1 MCCFS
6 QPVEVSHTQIFAR
19 MDQPGRQVLAYQMQF
34 ESNDP
39 VAMVLPL
46 PTPAGA
52 DDTALRF
59 ISLEDMPKMF
69 DELYSLFH
77 PRPRGGGRAKTGSI
91 GALAVHIVGDFIAS
105 FVPSLADF
113 ARLDPRFRMPRGT
126 IDGIPEIADWGF
138 AVFQLS
144 ATKGESKPHP
154 MAFEFTTRDPSR
166 LFFPT
171 LHVHD
176 GTVHE
181 EAEFDHTLYAQGVDQ
196 VRTFT
201 TTERI
206 IGPLVAGR
214 SRDVLDGD
222 AKLSYREIKGPK
234 PNRDTWVT
242 LLDAR

>member
-19 MDQPGRQVLAYQMQF
+19 MARPGVQILAYQMQF

-46 PTPAGA
+46 PTPAGRGESA
-52 DDTALRF
+52 VRF

-69 DELYSLFH
+69 DELYALFH
-77 PRPRGGGRAKTGSI
+77 PPSRGLGRAKTGSI

-113 ARLDPRFRMPRGT
+113 ARLDRRFRMPSGT
-126 IDGIPEIADWGF
+126 LDRIPEIADWGF

-144 ATKGESKPHP
+144 ATKGESRPHP

-171 LHVHD
+171 FHVHD
-176 GTVHE
+176 GTLHD

-196 VRTFT
+196 VRTFI
-201 TTERI
+201 TTERM
-206 IGPLVAGR
+206 IGSLVAGR
-214 SRDVLDGD
+214 SRGVLDEG
-222 AKLSYREIKGPK
+222 AKLSSREIKGTK